1 MKYDIKDITSG
12 KYIGNEFYIA
22 EVNTK
27 VKNHRIITPQLA
39 LLCDANDA
47 KKTIYYSSTFFKIY
61 DKKGK
66 LKKDEIAIFD
76 NTGYRSLSGNPISV
90 FSDYESAKSWFN
102 TQINELIK
110 TTMQQKESSIKYY
123 DNYLEV
129 LRGKLT

>member
-47 KKTIYYSSTFFKIY
+47 KKLYTIRQLFLRST
-61 DKKGK
+61 
-66 LKKDEIAIFD
+66 
-76 NTGYRSLSGNPISV
+76 
-90 FSDYESAKSWFN
+90 
-102 TQINELIK
+102 IK
-110 TTMQQKESSIKYY
+110 RE
-123 DNYLEV
+123 N
-129 LRGKLT
+129 